1 MVAKIADP
9 AEPERELDE
18 VLATYLQAVD
28 SGHAPERHELLTR
41 YPNLALQLSAFFVAQ
56 DSVSRLTDPL
66 RSTVGPAAEESVLQ
80 EPTVPISEGALP
92 ADSRLRSFG
101 DYELLG
107 LIGRGGMS
115 VVYKARQKSLN
126 RLVALKMIR
135 ADQLATAED
144 IRRFRREAETAAELD
159 HPAAVPI
166 YEVGQWDG
174 EGLDTPIIYFSM
186 KLIDGHDLAS
196 WCRQA
201 PDGVDERRIARV
213 LATAARALQHAH
225 ERGIL
230 HRDLKPSN
238 VLLDREERVYVMDF
252 GLATRLRREPSLTQ
266 TGALIGTPCYMPPEQ
281 AAGVKDL
288 TPAADVYGL
297 GATLYALL
305 TGRPPFQGA
314 SVFDTIQSVK
324 TSEPVPPRRH
334 RPRVDPALEA
344 ICLKCLAKLPGE
356 RYASASALA
365 DDLEHWLAAQPT
377 IAKPERWPGRVRRAL
392 RRHRSKAAVV
402 LTVAAAMVLVLAA
415 SGLMSG
421 PSSKKPEADS
431 QRESQRDGRPIELVG
446 EKGGPLLPSGWV
458 TGGKG
463 QLDELS
469 QDGTFTVESR
479 DWALFELMP
488 NLMHDHFW
496 FVADIR
502 QNKRTDLESSVGLYF
517 AHTRF
522 QSHEGQP
529 AHFFTYVA
537 FNDLLDEAA
546 LCRALNGNIP
556 GNPLKTY
563 RKVIFGPIIGG
574 PEQGLTSHWH
584 FRPACLQGI
593 EPIWRNLRIQLTG
606 EALTVWWDGTPVQ
619 RVSRDSI
626 QKCTLPADERYD
638 ASQLHFEPRG
648 GVGVYVHN
656 AAASVRNVRLTPIL
670 DE

>member
-1 MVAKIADP
+1 MVAKFADP
-9 AEPERELDE
+9 ADRDQELDE
-18 VLATYLQAVD
+18 VLGEYLQALD
-28 SGHAPERHELLTR
+28 AGRAPGRPELLAGH
-41 YPNLALQLSAFFVAQ
+41 PDLALQLSAFFVAE

-66 RSTVGPAAEESVLQ
+66 RATLGPAADESVLA
-80 EPTVPISEGALP
+80 EPTVPANDGPAPSEI
-92 ADSRLRSFG
+92 RVRSFG

-135 ADQLATAED
+135 ADLLATADD
-144 IRRFRREAETAAELD
+144 IRRFHREAETAAELD

-174 EGLDTPIIYFSM
+174 EGLDTPILYFSM
-186 KLIDGHDLAS
+186 KLIDGCDLAS

-213 LATAARALQHAH
+213 LATAARALQQAH
-225 ERGIL
+225 QRGIL

-238 VLLDREERVYVMDF
+238 VLLDRDERVYVMDF

-314 SVFDTIQSVK
+314 SVFDTIQLVK

-344 ICLKCLAKLPGE
+344 ICLKCLAKSPVE

-377 IAKPERWPGRVRRAL
+377 IAKPERQLGRVRRVL
-392 RRHRSKAAVV
+392 RRHRGKVALV
-402 LTVAAAMVLVLAA
+402 LTVAATVVLVLAA
-415 SGLMSG
+415 SGLPSG
-421 PSSKKPEADS
+421 PSSKKPEA
-431 QRESQRDGRPIELVG
+431 ESQPDGRPIELVA
-446 EKGGPLLPSGWV
+446 ERGGPRFPSRWV

-469 QDGTFTVESR
+469 RDGTFTVESIDR
-479 DWALFELMP
+479 GLFELLP
-488 NLMHDHFW
+488 NLAYGHFNLE
-496 FVADIR
+496 ADIR
-502 QNKRTDLESSVGLYF
+502 QNKSRGKESGVGLFF

-522 QSHEGQP
+522 QSREGQL
-529 AHFFTYVA
+529 AHSFTYVS
-537 FNDLLDEAA
+537 FNDLLDEAS
-546 LCRALNGNIP
+546 LVPKDKPP
-556 GNPLKTY
+556 GNPLRTY
-563 RKVIFGPIIGG
+563 RQVIFEPIMVGPG
-574 PEQGLTSHWH
+574 QGLTSHWH

-593 EPIWRNLRIQLTG
+593 ESVWRNLRIELTG
-606 EALTVWWDGTPVQ
+606 DALTVWWDAIPVQ
-619 RVSRDSI
+619 RVSRDTI
-626 QKCTLPADERYD
+626 QTCPLPADARHD
-638 ASQLHFEPRG
+638 TSQLQSEPQG

-656 AAASVRNVRLTPIL
+656 ASASLRNVRLTPIL

>member
-1 MVAKIADP
+1 MVAKIEEPAD
-9 AEPERELDE
+9 RDQELDE
-18 VLATYLQAVD
+18 VLGEYLQALD
-28 SGHAPERHELLTR
+28 AGRAPDRNELLAR
-41 YPNLALQLSAFFVAQ
+41 RPDLALQLSAFFAAE

-66 RSTVGPAAEESVLQ
+66 RSTLGPAAEESVLE
-80 EPTVPISEGALP
+80 EPTVPVSEGP
-92 ADSRLRSFG
+92 VPTDIRLRSFG

-135 ADQLATAED
+135 ADLLATADD

-174 EGLDTPIIYFSM
+174 EGLDAPIIYFSM
-186 KLIDGHDLAS
+186 KLIDGCDLGS

-225 ERGIL
+225 QRGIL

-314 SVFDTIQSVK
+314 SVFDTIQLVK
-324 TSEPVPPRRH
+324 MSDPVPPRRH
-334 RPRVDPALEA
+334 RPRVDRALEA
-344 ICLKCLAKLPGE
+344 ICLKCLAKSPGE

-377 IAKPERWPGRVRRAL
+377 IAKPERRLRRVRRAL
-392 RRHRSKAAVV
+392 RRHRGKVALV
-402 LTVAAAMVLVLAA
+402 LTTAATVVLVLAA
-415 SGLMSG
+415 SGLPSG
-421 PSSKKPEADS
+421 PSSKKAEAES
-431 QRESQRDGRPIELVG
+431 ERESQPDGRPIELVA
-446 EKGGPLLPSGWV
+446 EKGGPLLSSRWFAGDP
-458 TGGKG
+458 GG
-463 QLDELS
+463 LDNLS

-479 DWALFELMP
+479 HQALFELMP
-488 NLMHDHFW
+488 NLAYGHFNLE
-496 FVADIR
+496 ADIR
-502 QNKRTDLESSVGLYF
+502 QNRDTARESNVGLYF
-517 AHTRF
+517 AHTQF
-522 QSHEGQP
+522 QSKVGLGHS
-529 AHFFTYVA
+529 FCCLL
-537 FNDLLDEAA
+537 FNDLKDEAA
-546 LCRALNGNIP
+546 LNPNADLP
-556 GNPLKTY
+556 GNPLTL
-563 RKVIFGPIIGG
+563 RRQVILESIKGGGGQGMGPMWYF
-574 PEQGLTSHWH
+574 P
-584 FRPACLQGI
+584 PACRNG
-593 EPIWRNLRIQLTG
+593 PGGVWRSIRIQLTS
-606 EALTVWWDGTPVQ
+606 EALTVWWDRTQVQ
-619 RVSRDSI
+619 RVSRDGILNS
-626 QKCTLPADERYD
+626 TLPADPRYE
-638 ASQLHFEPRG
+638 ASKLLFEPRG
-648 GVGVYVHN
+648 GVGVYVHQ
-656 AAASVRNVRLTPIL
+656 AAASVRNVRLRPIL